1 MNKLL
6 LFVNILLFTALTSS
20 ADVISKNKSQQE
32 YGKILE
38 KYNYATPKTTGTAK
52 FYDGHAKEIYLKEF
66 YGKFIIL
73 NFWANWCIECVSEL
87 KSLNQLQQ
95 KLNKLKITDI
105 EIIAISDNSI
115 DFEKLKNLYQ
125 VLKIDDL
132 KLYYDPNRN
141 LMKDFKINSPPAT
154 LFINKQNR
162 AFAGFR
168 NTYNWQNPSII
179 KYILEIKDKKS

>member
-1 MNKLL
+1 M
-6 LFVNILLFTALTSS
+6 
-20 ADVISKNKSQQE
+20 
-32 YGKILE
+32 
-38 KYNYATPKTTGTAK
+38 
-52 FYDGHAKEIYLKEF
+52 
-66 YGKFIIL
+66 
-73 NFWANWCIECVSEL
+73 
-87 KSLNQLQQ
+87 NQLQQ

-154 LFINKQNR
+154 LFI
-162 AFAGFR
+162 
-168 NTYNWQNPSII
+168 
-179 KYILEIKDKKS
+179 DK